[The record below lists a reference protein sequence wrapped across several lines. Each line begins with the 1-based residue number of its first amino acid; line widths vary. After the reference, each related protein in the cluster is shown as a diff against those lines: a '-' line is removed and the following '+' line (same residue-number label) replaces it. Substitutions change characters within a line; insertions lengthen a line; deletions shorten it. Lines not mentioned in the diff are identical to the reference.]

1 MFYFFVVVLLRL
13 IVWVG
18 IPIFL
23 LFVLV
28 GPSRFGRGFGQF
40 WNWLINNRHDPAA
53 VIQRVVQQYE
63 KQVGVMRTALHQAES
78 TLAQIRKSIQTS
90 DRNIC
95 EQEQE
100 ARRSVKVGDEDSARA
115 ALARRQLEELARKT
129 FEAQRN
135 HEQQRVTHIR
145 RRLHLLE
152 LQLRQYEVGRSILLS
167 KLAEARTVQEQYTLA
182 NHFDPFSAVAQWE
195 QVEGTVKDEAEHAR
209 VIEQVLSD
217 TAHMP
222 LNQHHAHL
230 DPNVIEM
237 QLASLKD
244 EMARKK

>member
-13 IVWVG
+13 VVWVG
-18 IPIFL
+18 IPLFL

-40 WNWLINNRHDPAA
+40 WNWLMNRRHDPAA

-63 KQVGVMRTALHQAES
+63 KQVGVMRTALQQAET
-78 TLAQIRKSIQTS
+78 TLAQIKKSIQTS
-90 DRNIC
+90 DKNIY

-100 ARRSVKVGDEDSARA
+100 ARRAVKGGDEDSARA
-115 ALARRQLEELARKT
+115 ALAKRQLEELARKT
-129 FEAQRN
+129 FEAQRA
-135 HEQQRVTHIR
+135 HEQKRVTHIR

-152 LQLRQYEVGRSILLS
+152 LQLRQYEIGRSILLS
-167 KLAEARTVQEQYTLA
+167 QLAEARTVHEQYTLA
-182 NHFDPFSAVAQWE
+182 NHFDPFSAVAQWQ
-195 QVEGTVKDEAEHAR
+195 QVEGTVKDEAEYAR

-222 LNQHHAHL
+222 LNQQPAHL
-230 DPNVIEM
+230 DPAAIET
-237 QLASLKD
+237 QLASLKN
-244 EMARKK
+244 ELARNK